1 MHIKKHVDVDFFRGN
16 ICKGQIFLYLPEKGT
31 KIPPH
36 LTNAEVFFIT
46 HRLGAN
52 LLVCFVGFCL
62 FKGTLPERGNLHQGC
77 IKRFGRQ
84 VGLGDDTSL
93 VAVYRIDAVVQ
104 YLGN

>member
-1 MHIKKHVDVDFFRGN
+1 MTT
-16 ICKGQIFLYLPEKGT
+16 QLPEKGT

-36 LTNAEVFFIT
+36 LTNAEVFLSLT
-46 HRLGAN
+46 GLGQIY
-52 LLVCFVGFCL
+52 LSVLSVFVYL
-62 FKGTLPERGNLHQGC
+62 NGTLPERGNLHQGC